1 VIAKYGFP
9 ANMRLHKTDE
19 FSSVFNFRCSLGGIY
34 LQVLAKPNDLGNA
47 RLGIIVSRKISKRAV
62 DRNYIKR
69 AIREYFRLNQREF
82 DNLDVVVRVRKLFTS
97 TTLTVIHRELAQ
109 HISGLKKCRAFSSS

>member
-1 VIAKYGFP
+1 MAKYGFP

-19 FSSVFNFRCSLGGIY
+19 FSSVFNFRCSVGGTY
-34 LQVLAKPNDLGNA
+34 LQVLARPNSLDNA

-69 AIREYFRLNQREF
+69 SLREYFRLNQQGCG
-82 DNLDVVVRVRKLFTS
+82 NLDVVVRVRKLFNS
-97 TTLTVIHRELAQ
+97 ATLTILHAELAQ
-109 HISGLKKCRAFSSS
+109 HISGLNKCRASLSS